1 MTTFVI
7 NWMAMQLF
15 TLDRK
20 TPEVLDVDIHSWG
33 IILRSK
39 SIFWILVTMHLK
51 WDYNSLHNY
60 IWIDHRLK
68 ILYSLLALC
77 WWWSKFIVT
86 YVCPVNLLSSAIVY
100 RIQLFLWGAQL
111 TDWYCL
117 VSCSLSFQLFF
128 FFTFASWNKW
138 INMHCQV
145 HVYCFPYCVN
155 WPGKKT
161 TELPVEYVKNMF
173 VYQLYTYNRSVKIV

>member
-1 MTTFVI
+1 
-7 NWMAMQLF
+7 MQLF

-20 TPEVLDVDIHSWG
+20 TPKVLDVDIHSWG

-100 RIQLFLWGAQL
+100 RIHLSLWGAEL

-117 VSCSLSFQLFF
+117 VSFHYHFNF
-128 FFTFASWNKW
+128 FFTFALWNKW

-173 VYQLYTYNRSVKIV
+173 VYQLYTYNRSVKNCVSLSCCICM

>member
-39 SIFWILVTMHLK
+39 SIFWILVTMHLI

-68 ILYSLLALC
+68 FVSFVLMMVQVHCDICLPCEFVIIS
-77 WWWSKFIVT
+77 
-86 YVCPVNLLSSAIVY
+86 
-100 RIQLFLWGAQL
+100 
-111 TDWYCL
+111 YCL
-117 VSCSLSFQLFF
+117 QNSSLFVGSRADRLVLLGILFIIISTF
-128 FFTFASWNKW
+128 FLHLHYE
-138 INMHCQV
+138 IN
-145 HVYCFPYCVN
+145 
-155 WPGKKT
+155 G
-161 TELPVEYVKNMF
+161 
-173 VYQLYTYNRSVKIV
+173 

>member
-1 MTTFVI
+1 
-7 NWMAMQLF
+7 MQLF

-100 RIQLFLWGAQL
+100 RIQLSLWGQTGIA
-111 TDWYCL
+111 WYL
-117 VSCSLSFQLFF
+117 VHYHFNF
-128 FFTFASWNKW
+128 FFTFALWNKW